1 MKLKMELGEKDV
13 SELKFFADAVL
24 WSGEALA
31 QEVQGRMTL
40 DDMVPDPGN
49 NCPELERLSVLDEC
63 ARASCARVEF
73 GQDGVARVLGR
84 LDLPL
89 EAEFR
94 DKCGNTYFCKG
105 MATYNVSLDAPDIS
119 RSDCGEIVLRCE
131 AQELTVQATSLECI
145 AYLLKLDV
153 HAYLVRQELIELELE
168 DDDECVQTPPSCQ
181 CRPCGPSRPCGPGK
195 PCKPCKPQNPC
206 APQPRADECAAE
218 ADNSCPVLGEAAR
231 ASMAQ
236 STQVGCTL
244 NSLAAGAARSCGA
257 RPMPAQAQSAA
268 TTPPEDDD
276 DAYRTVVKLPVHRR
290 RR

>member
-73 GQDGVARVLGR
+73 GQDGAARVLGR

-105 MATYNVSLDAPDIS
+105 MAT
-119 RSDCGEIVLRCE
+119 
-131 AQELTVQATSLECI
+131 
-145 AYLLKLDV
+145 
-153 HAYLVRQELIELELE
+153 
-168 DDDECVQTPPSCQ
+168 
-181 CRPCGPSRPCGPGK
+181 
-195 PCKPCKPQNPC
+195 
-206 APQPRADECAAE
+206 
-218 ADNSCPVLGEAAR
+218 
-231 ASMAQ
+231 
-236 STQVGCTL
+236 
-244 NSLAAGAARSCGA
+244 
-257 RPMPAQAQSAA
+257 
-268 TTPPEDDD
+268 
-276 DAYRTVVKLPVHRR
+276 
-290 RR
+290 

>member
-236 STQVGCTL
+236 SRRSAVRSTRWRRARRAV
-244 NSLAAGAARSCGA
+244 AARGPC
-257 RPMPAQAQSAA
+257 R
-268 TTPPEDDD
+268 
-276 DAYRTVVKLPVHRR
+276 HRR
-290 RR
+290 SPPRPPRPRR